1 MINTTKYIISVQQ
14 KSDDVFRDILLPMSN
29 RKSLNKNKS
38 NILPVYFYR
47 YIGLNGTR
55 EEYDIELLQLDA
67 QLSTLGNKYLR
78 YISGIKRIE
87 SNDFLNKVIKTWS
100 SFSGQPH
107 NEFEKFIEVL
117 KLEKVLPTTN
127 IGVVDATLTKC
138 LGEILNLFVER
149 EENVNETIL
158 KNFTIKILVWIHEYV
173 PKLFSDCNEENI
185 LSREFVNPKVLYYG
199 AIKKHE
205 VYFLIYLSRIGC
217 DVLYINSLEDVELQ
231 NIDFKNEYSQSMYLL
246 NRKQIGEFPKPKE
259 LKKPQPQT
267 EIIKEIATNK
277 TQPLIRKIERD
288 FEDLAKL
295 SDSIVM
301 IKTYDNGGEFLGSG
315 SGIIIDHSGLI
326 CTNLHVLKEGTYFE
340 VIFEGMS
347 EGLKYQTYTLVNSDP
362 KRDLA
367 LISIKLKTKPIDISS
382 KDEVRRGQRVVAIGS
397 PLGLM
402 NTFSDGIIS
411 GFRNIGTKDFIQTT
425 APISPGSSGGALL
438 NMYGEL
444 IGITSAGYIDGQNI
458 NLAIPTKDLLVL
470 LNQKW
475 TILNREIINKHSI
488 FQYHGKELIFDCF
501 FRCGSLQ
508 NYKVTLYQCNTDS
521 EFCKLFNDMDFRGV
535 IESYYIEQFKNTIEN
550 YDIIGYDFEIGGGNH
565 IFTYRY
571 DRGILSNSKWLK
583 LK

>member
-1 MINTTKYIISVQQ
+1 LIDITKYIISIQQ
-14 KSDDVFRDILLPMSN
+14 KSEDVFRDILLPMSN
-29 RKSLNKNKS
+29 RKGLNKNKS
-38 NILPVYFYR
+38 NIMPVYFYR

-55 EEYDIELLQLDA
+55 EEYDIELLQLDT
-67 QLSTLGNKYLR
+67 QLSSIGNTYLR
-78 YISGIKRIE
+78 CISGIKRIE
-87 SNDFLNKVIKTWS
+87 SDELLNKGLKAWGN
-100 SFSGQPH
+100 FSGQPH
-107 NEFEKFIEVL
+107 KDFEEFIEVL
-117 KLEKVLPTTN
+117 KSEKILPITN
-127 IGVVDATLTKC
+127 IGIVDTTMIKC
-138 LGEILNLFVER
+138 LREILNLFVER
-149 EENVNETIL
+149 EENVNDTIL
-158 KNFTIKILVWIHEYV
+158 KNFTIKILVWIHEHV
-173 PKLFSDCNEENI
+173 PKLFNDCSEENI
-185 LSREFVNPKVLYYG
+185 LSRDFINPKVMYYG

-217 DVLYINSLEDVELQ
+217 DVLYINSFSDQEFQ
-231 NIDFKNEYSQSMYLL
+231 NVDFKNEYSKPIYLL
-246 NRKQIGEFPKPKE
+246 NREQIAEFPKSKE
-259 LKKPQPQT
+259 LKEQQRPVEVIA
-267 EIIKEIATNK
+267 EITNNK
-277 TQPLIRKIERD
+277 TQRLNRKIEKD

-301 IKTYDNGGEFLGSG
+301 IKTYNQVGEFLGSG
-315 SGIIIDHSGLI
+315 SGIIIDDSGLI

-340 VIFEGMS
+340 VVFEGMS
-347 EGLKYQTYTLVNSDP
+347 EGLKYQTYTLVNSDA
-362 KRDLA
+362 KRDIA

-382 KDEVRRGQRVVAIGS
+382 KDQVRRGQKVVAIGS

-411 GFRNIGTKDFIQTT
+411 GFRNIGTNDFIQTT

-458 NLAIPTKDLLVL
+458 NLAIPTKDLQVL

-488 FQYHGKELIFDCF
+488 FRYHGKGLIFDCF
-501 FRCGSLQ
+501 FRCNSLQ

-521 EFCKLFNDMDFRGV
+521 EFSKLFNDMNFRRV
-535 IESYYIEQFKNTIEN
+535 IESYYIEQLKNTIRN
-550 YDIIGYDFEIGGGNH
+550 YDIIGYDFEIGGQNH

-571 DRGILSNSKWLK
+571 DKGVISNSKWLK